1 MDRNFPSLTQ
11 SENRP
16 KKRNRCPRRRWQ
28 VLFFLGFKITWNN
41 ELAQNW
47 RRSTSGL
54 YIVTLLVKLLR
65 REHHAKCWAGGSAS
79 WNRDEPKKI
88 KPVTASIV
96 SPSICTVK
104 GSQIS
109 PRMASLREGVRY
121 FLPSYSAHR
130 WTGQDIPLTTGTLV

>member
-1 MDRNFPSLTQ
+1 MDFVSNVMSLLLNMLARLVVTFLPRSKRLLISWLQSPSAVIL
-11 SENRP
+11 
-16 KKRNRCPRRRWQ
+16 
-28 VLFFLGFKITWNN
+28 
-41 ELAQNW
+41 
-47 RRSTSGL
+47 
-54 YIVTLLVKLLR
+54 
-65 REHHAKCWAGGSAS
+65 
-79 WNRDEPKKI
+79 EPKKI

-104 GSQIS
+104 RSQIS